1 MNRQEYEFHKRRNRT
16 KCISEL
22 MNEIIDDLHNNRL
35 GEIDNKIKNTDC
47 YSIQV
52 SVWSIVI
59 LNILI
64 WSAVILLIIKLF
76 Y

>member
-1 MNRQEYEFHKRRNRT
+1 MRH
-16 KCISEL
+16 
-22 MNEIIDDLHNNRL
+22 
-35 GEIDNKIKNTDC
+35 
-47 YSIQV
+47 SIQV
-52 SVWSIVI
+52 SVWSIVL